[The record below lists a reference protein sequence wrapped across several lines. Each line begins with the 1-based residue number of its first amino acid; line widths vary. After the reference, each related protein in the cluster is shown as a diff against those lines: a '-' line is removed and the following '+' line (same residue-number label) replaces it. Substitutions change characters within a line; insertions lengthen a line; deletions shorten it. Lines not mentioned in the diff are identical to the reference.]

1 MHKLIRGAAPG
12 CLAKF
17 QHGRDNWVN
26 VDSSSK
32 SEIWIELETMQ
43 GERCAYCESD
53 ISGGKKHI
61 EHFRQKGRDPKVTF
75 DWSNLFGSC
84 MRKESCG
91 IHKDKLKPY
100 DPANLIKPD
109 TEDPE
114 IFLVFSADGSVHPRA
129 NISEQDFL
137 RAKETIRIFNLDDP
151 LQQIRKS
158 AVCGYVQTAEELYKL
173 ASEFPEEDVMEL
185 LREEINQTAHLPF
198 CTAIKHVL
206 LNQA

>member
-1 MHKLIRGAAPG
+1 MHKLIRGAAPR

-17 QHGRDNWVN
+17 QHGRDNWGN

-43 GERCAYCESD
+43 GARCAYCESD
-53 ISGGKKHI
+53 ISIGKKHI

-84 MRKESCG
+84 MRKNSCG
-91 IHKDKLKPY
+91 KHKDEIPLY
-100 DPANLIKPD
+100 DSANLIKPD
-109 TEDPE
+109 NEDPE

-158 AVCGYVQTAEELYKL
+158 AVCGYVQTAEVLYKL
-173 ASEFPEEDVMEL
+173 ASELPEENVMEL
-185 LREEINQTAHLPF
+185 LLEEINKTANLPF